1 MGNDSSAGAHCLWR
15 FLHDNLTACFV
26 SSEAR
31 FADSARRAYLVSQV
45 GREVRVPGFRYLSL
59 QLEAVHSKLMS
70 EVQTPLHVS
79 RVIKMGKTGLV
90 YHPAYLEHDMGFGHP
105 ESPNRLRAIVQRL
118 EENGIAAR
126 LVRIEPRKAED
137 EWITQVHAPHYLS
150 SLNRQAPTS
159 GRVSLDPD
167 TSMSPGTLQAAY
179 LAAGGA
185 LAAVDAIMA
194 REVDHVFCAVRPPG
208 HHAEAGRAMGFC
220 FFNNVAIAARYLQ
233 KKYGLTRVLIVDW
246 DVHHGNGTQHS
257 FEDDPSILFFS
268 THQYPHYP
276 GTGRG
281 TERGKGAGEG
291 FTINVPMEAGE
302 GDDDYRAVFQKVL
315 VAAADDFKP
324 EFVIISAGFDA
335 HKDDPL
341 ASMGLTESGYAE
353 LTEIVAG
360 IATRHANGRIL
371 SSLEGGYNLTA
382 LAASVEAHIKTL
394 LGV

>member
-1 MGNDSSAGAHCLWR
+1 
-15 FLHDNLTACFV
+15 
-26 SSEAR
+26 
-31 FADSARRAYLVSQV
+31 
-45 GREVRVPGFRYLSL
+45 
-59 QLEAVHSKLMS
+59 
-70 EVQTPLHVS
+70 
-79 RVIKMGKTGLV
+79 MGKTGLV
-90 YHPAYLEHDMGFGHP
+90 YHPAFLEHDMGPGHP
-105 ESPNRLRAIVQRL
+105 ESPNRLRALMQRL
-118 EENGIAAR
+118 EESGTAAH
-126 LVRIEPRKAED
+126 LKCIEPRRAED
-137 EWITQVHAPHYLS
+137 EWITQIHSPSYVA
-150 SLNRQAPTS
+150 SLNRHAPTE

-167 TSMSPGTLQAAY
+167 TSMSPGSLQAAY

-194 REVDHVFCAVRPPG
+194 QQVDHVFCAVRPPG

-220 FFNNVAIAARYLQ
+220 LFNNVAIAARYVQ

-257 FEDDPSILFFS
+257 FEEDPSVLFFS

-302 GDDDYRAVFQKVL
+302 GDEEYHKIFLKAL
-315 VAAADDFKP
+315 VPAADAFKP

-341 ASMGLTESGYAE
+341 ASMGLTEAGYTD
-353 LTEIVAG
+353 LTNIVAG
-360 IATRHANGRIL
+360 VAKRHAKGRIL

-382 LAASVEAHIKTL
+382 LAGSVDAHVNAL
-394 LGV
+394 VNC

>member
-1 MGNDSSAGAHCLWR
+1 
-15 FLHDNLTACFV
+15 
-26 SSEAR
+26 
-31 FADSARRAYLVSQV
+31 
-45 GREVRVPGFRYLSL
+45 
-59 QLEAVHSKLMS
+59 
-70 EVQTPLHVS
+70 
-79 RVIKMGKTGLV
+79 MGKTGLV

-118 EENGIAAR
+118 EESGVAAR

-137 EWITQVHAPHYLS
+137 EWITQVHTPNYLA

-194 REVDHVFCAVRPPG
+194 QQVDHVFCAVRPPG

-360 IATRHANGRIL
+360 IAKRHAIGRIL

-394 LGV
+394 LAV